1 MIFKRKYITLSGI
14 FKEFHK
20 KIRRGK
26 DDISES
32 GNKKCRISGN
42 RSVHLQLRT
51 EVFFTGDFDCVHTV
65 EVREQQ
71 DLFLTRILGVQRF
84 ALHDDL
90 AAQLFP
96 ATYIFR
102 RHFCREAF
110 LFFPDLFL
118 NRGISGSCLN
128 VLTAS
133 LTRDSVVISRK
144 ALHSAISDA

>member
-42 RSVHLQLRT
+42 RSGHLQLRT
-51 EVFFTGDFDCVHTV
+51 EVFFAGDFDCVHTV

-71 DLFLTRILGVQRF
+71 DLFLTRILDVQRF

-90 AAQLFP
+90 AAP
-96 ATYIFR
+96 YIFR

-118 NRGISGSCLN
+118 NRVITGSCLN